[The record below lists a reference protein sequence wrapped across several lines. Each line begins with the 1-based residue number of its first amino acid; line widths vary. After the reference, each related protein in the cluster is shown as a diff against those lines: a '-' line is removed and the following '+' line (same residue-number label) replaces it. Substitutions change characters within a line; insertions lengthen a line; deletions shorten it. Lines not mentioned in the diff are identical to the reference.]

1 VDVYATEE
9 EQAEQVKKW
18 LKENGPPIVI
28 GLILGLGGLSGWRY
42 WQASQRAQA
51 EAASSA
57 FEQLT
62 VFVRSGKMDQA
73 RKFGEKVINDF
84 PKSSYAEFA
93 ALTLAKVA
101 DDQNDL
107 AGAAK
112 QLQWAID
119 HSKFP
124 EVTRL
129 ARLRLARVW
138 LSEGKLDDAWNAAQ
152 KISDKPPSAALSE
165 LKGDILVAQGKTD
178 EARRQYLEATAQA
191 GDKDPNEADT
201 LSMKLNN
208 LGTAPV
214 TDSKS
219 P

>member
-1 VDVYATEE
+1 MCH
-9 EQAEQVKKW
+9 
-18 LKENGPPIVI
+18 
-28 GLILGLGGLSGWRY
+28 
-42 WQASQRAQA
+42 QR
-51 EAASSA
+51 
-57 FEQLT
+57 
-62 VFVRSGKMDQA
+62 KMDQA

-101 DDQNDL
+101 VDQNDL
-107 AGAAK
+107 AAAAK
-112 QLQWAID
+112 QLQWTID

-178 EARRQYLEATAQA
+178 EARQQYLEATAQA
-191 GDKDPNEADT
+191 GNKDPNEADT